1 MIGSCIMAG
10 STLEFI
16 NGGGKMRKSLV
27 FALTLGLVVSA
38 FAGRVEIENGT
49 GSYDIYY
56 VYISGVNDSDWGDDY
71 LGTSEI
77 ITPGYM
83 QTFNVHDGDYD
94 IKLVDEDG
102 DEYILWDVPVYGDY
116 YWYVTLDDLGENYAS
131 EGYYEGGECA
141 VTVYNDL
148 GSYDIWYI
156 YASPSWSDD
165 WGADMLGSE
174 LLYPGDSWTFYLE
187 GDDYYD
193 IYCEDEDGDTY
204 TVWEVWVDYDGFYW
218 SVDLGDID

>member
-1 MIGSCIMAG
+1 
-10 STLEFI
+10 
-16 NGGGKMRKSLV
+16 MRKSLV
-27 FALTLGLVVSA
+27 FMLALGLIVSA
-38 FAGRVEIENGT
+38 FAGRIEIENGT

-56 VYISGVNDSDWGDDY
+56 VYISRMNDSDWGDDW
-71 LGTSEI
+71 LGSSEI

-83 QTFNVHDGDYD
+83 ESFNVRDGDYD

-116 YWYVTLDDLGENYAS
+116 YWYVTLDDLGENYAT
-131 EGYYEGGECA
+131 EGYIEDGDSPI
-141 VTVYNDL
+141 TIYNDL
-148 GSYDIWYI
+148 GSYDIYFI
-156 YASPSWSDD
+156 YASPSWDDD
-165 WGADMLGSE
+165 WGNDMLGSE
-174 LLYPGDSWTFYLE
+174 ILYPDESWTFRVE

-204 TVWEVWVDYDGFYW
+204 TLYEVWVDYDGFYW